1 MALLSSTRLITH
13 CILNLKN
20 TFSPLYSAL
29 TLLIYSY
36 SFAPFSSWC
45 LDIHSG
51 DTRQIQRNH
60 QLCRGTGRGRHP
72 PPPHL
77 LISLT
82 HPYVCFANSFDL
94 CTSLCTLYLSSSLQM
109 KSLLDP
115 NSSID
120 IEDLGLNKVPK
131 KGRPRTRE
139 LKEPK
144 PPRIKEPKEQKA
156 KSSHTK
162 AQLQKASQKLL
173 SAASSCSSSTT
184 SEKRHASESRVRDD
198 KTLSSIILD
207 IPSLGI
213 NSPLRTGT
221 PVPEY
226 TQDESNFE
234 NMASLSGLR
243 SFAAYTSAAPAQHIL
258 ACHGEQ
264 GQGVKSGS
272 FSSQSDSGSGE
283 MTSATSMHDLHGL
296 GRSPNSTCTGTGTC
310 TPASEPG
317 NDGTL
322 GGLIQT
328 NHSIDSLQIIDD
340 VSGIALPHLLSSPL
354 PPYHLYHLFSH
365 ELLIIIIN
373 LVRKFSSQI
382 KILSEC

>member
-1 MALLSSTRLITH
+1 VIT
-13 CILNLKN
+13 NYVGVQVEVGN
-20 TFSPLYSAL
+20 
-29 TLLIYSY
+29 
-36 SFAPFSSWC
+36 
-45 LDIHSG
+45 
-51 DTRQIQRNH
+51 
-60 QLCRGTGRGRHP
+60 P
-72 PPPHL
+72 PPP
-77 LISLT
+77 
-82 HPYVCFANSFDL
+82 
-94 CTSLCTLYLSSSLQM
+94 SSLVDLVYSKRCVLYAVTYLRTSICTISTFTSPQM

-198 KTLSSIILD
+198 KTLSSIIHD

-221 PVPEY
+221 PVPPEY

-264 GQGVKSGS
+264 GQGIESGS
-272 FSSQSDSGSGE
+272 FSSQSDTGSGD
-283 MTSATSMHDLHGL
+283 MTSRTSMHDLHGQ

-340 VSGIALPHLLSSPL
+340 VSRITFPPPHV
-354 PPYHLYHLFSH
+354 
-365 ELLIIIIN
+365 I
-373 LVRKFSSQI
+373 
-382 KILSEC
+382 

>member
-1 MALLSSTRLITH
+1 
-13 CILNLKN
+13 
-20 TFSPLYSAL
+20 
-29 TLLIYSY
+29 
-36 SFAPFSSWC
+36 
-45 LDIHSG
+45 
-51 DTRQIQRNH
+51 
-60 QLCRGTGRGRHP
+60 
-72 PPPHL
+72 
-77 LISLT
+77 
-82 HPYVCFANSFDL
+82 
-94 CTSLCTLYLSSSLQM
+94 M

-156 KSSHTK
+156 KASLTK

-173 SAASSCSSSTT
+173 SAESSCSSSII

-221 PVPEY
+221 PVPPEY
-226 TQDESNFE
+226 IQDEGNFE

-264 GQGVKSGS
+264 GQGTKSGS
-272 FSSQSDSGSGE
+272 FSSQSDSDE
-283 MTSATSMHDLHGL
+283 MTSASTIQGL

-317 NDGTL
+317 NDGAL

-340 VSGIALPHLLSSPL
+340 VS
-354 PPYHLYHLFSH
+354 
-365 ELLIIIIN
+365 
-373 LVRKFSSQI
+373 
-382 KILSEC
+382 